1 MIVGMM
7 IAAVITGAF
16 LGWVIALV
24 IVSAQMSYT
33 QQRMQRKVRYWQA
46 QAALA
51 HAQARAERLAR
62 KAVTQDYSPSDPHE

>member
-7 IAAVITGAF
+7 AAAVVTGAF

-51 HAQARAERLAR
+51 RRQARADRLAWQALAR
-62 KAVTQDYSPSDPHE
+62 DYLPSDPNE